1 MGRSSLTLRQ
11 ARLDAGLTQAQL
23 VDAYAET
30 ARLLGIGG
38 TVTERTLA
46 RWESGNPPCPAPA
59 AQQIIETLFG
69 IALEDL
75 GFPVPAHRRTTRR
88 TPGENSVDRRTFLA
102 DTTAAAIGAAGLT
115 GTGDARPVDAGDL
128 RQLREDAE
136 QVFVVDH
143 ARGAEE
149 ADQLA
154 RALLDR
160 ATDLLRYG
168 SYLPNVGRQ
177 LQVLSAAVHSHRAW
191 LNRDRG
197 DLEAARGHSL
207 EALAAAR
214 LLGDRDI
221 EAGALANLVL
231 ITIAQDRVW
240 EARSAAEGALVAAGR
255 GSAPT
260 LQAMLAARIAGA
272 AGASGNL
279 GDARRALV
287 AATGHLERAGSAT
300 PPRFA
305 RFFGPAELD
314 QATAAY
320 FLDAGRP
327 DRAVPYLQATV
338 RGLGAGYARNSA
350 MYRVKLATALLAAG
364 EVEEAC
370 AEASLVAEWVDAT
383 GSAKTIS
390 RLREVRSGL
399 SAVDSEVART
409 CMERIDSALE
419 GS

>member
-1 MGRSSLTLRQ
+1 MERSSLTFRQ
-11 ARLDAGLTQAQL
+11 ARLNAGYSQAQL
-23 VDAYAET
+23 VDAYADT

-38 TVTERTLA
+38 TVTERTIA
-46 RWESGNPPCPAPA
+46 RWESDKPPCPSPA
-59 AQQIIETLFG
+59 AQQVIETLFG

-75 GFPVPAHRRTTRR
+75 GFAVPPHRRTTRQ
-88 TPGENSVDRRTFLA
+88 TPSETSMDRRAFLA

-115 GTGDARPVDAGDL
+115 GTEDATRVDAGHL
-128 RQLREDAE
+128 RQLQYDAE

-143 ARGAEE
+143 ARGAED
-149 ADQLA
+149 ADHLA
-154 RALLDR
+154 GTLLDR
-160 ATDLLRYG
+160 ATDLLRHG
-168 SYLPNVGRQ
+168 SYLPNIGRQ

-231 ITIAQDRVW
+231 ITIAQDRTW
-240 EARSAAEGALVAAGR
+240 EARSAAEGALAAAGR
-255 GSAPT
+255 GAAPT
-260 LQAMLAARIAGA
+260 LQAMLTARIAGA
-272 AGASGNL
+272 AGAAGNL
-279 GDARRALV
+279 ADARRALV
-287 AATGHLERAGSAT
+287 AATGHLERAGSDT

-305 RFFGPAELD
+305 RFFSPAELD

-327 DRAVPYLQATV
+327 DQAVPYLQATV

-350 MYRVKLATALLAAG
+350 MYRVKLASALLAAG
-364 EVEEAC
+364 EVEQAC
-370 AEASLVAEWVDAT
+370 AEACLVADWIDGT
-383 GSAKTIS
+383 GSAKTIA

-399 SAVDSEVART
+399 AAVDTATART
-409 CMERIDSALE
+409 CVERIDSALE
-419 GS
+419 DS